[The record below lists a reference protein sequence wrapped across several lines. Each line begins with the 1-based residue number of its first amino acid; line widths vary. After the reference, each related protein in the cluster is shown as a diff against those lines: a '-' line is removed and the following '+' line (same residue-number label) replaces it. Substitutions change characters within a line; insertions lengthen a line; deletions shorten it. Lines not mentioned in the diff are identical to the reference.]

1 MDNLKKI
8 LVIDDSDLVAGM
20 LSSLLEKSGY
30 ATSRAVNG
38 LEGVIAVYREAP
50 DLVIMD
56 VEMPVLQGYQASRL
70 LKARRGVC
78 DIPIIMHT
86 SLSGDR
92 DEFWALS
99 SGADAFITKDFD
111 NLMPLLDSIGEL
123 IGARAVNRSIIA
135 EDAAKVDRDCVMEML
150 STTLDG
156 HLFQSV
162 ILNRLSETAAC
173 IGSLSDTGVSV
184 LSLIDRVCSG
194 DIAVLLLK
202 SEGEVAAFIRPGP
215 GMDEAAALDFYRI
228 CVDDFYGAF
237 PDAPRTDVAPVF
249 AEQPRPSAAFDAPDE
264 RVAIRSYAHWVIP
277 GRCAPVGTLHV
288 GSRVNNYFTAP
299 ISANVNVFA
308 DGAGSII
315 ENAMLLKNIT
325 TMERNI
331 RNVFSKFVP
340 AEIID
345 DLAGKS
351 RSQGLRAGEKRNVAI
366 LFTDIRSFTEITEK
380 NRPEDVVALL
390 NRYFSTMAEAVIRH
404 GGTID
409 KYIGDAIL
417 AVFGAPRAYSN
428 NAERAV
434 SAAFDMLRSLQNIDT
449 AGLIMPDGRL
459 DMGIGIHEGDVI
471 VGNIG
476 SKERFDYTVIG
487 DAVNLASRLEGLT
500 KMYRSHVIVSE
511 SVRAALKD
519 AMTFRELDRV
529 RVKGKGIPTTI
540 FKLENVTR
548 MRFSEEQL
556 RDYAKAV
563 SMYKIKNWDTAIEYF
578 NKVLEHNPD
587 DYVSAM
593 FVSRCEEYRRN
604 PPPDDWDGAISFDG
618 K

>member
-1 MDNLKKI
+1 
-8 LVIDDSDLVAGM
+8 
-20 LSSLLEKSGY
+20 
-30 ATSRAVNG
+30 
-38 LEGVIAVYREAP
+38 
-50 DLVIMD
+50 
-56 VEMPVLQGYQASRL
+56 
-70 LKARRGVC
+70 
-78 DIPIIMHT
+78 
-86 SLSGDR
+86 
-92 DEFWALS
+92 
-99 SGADAFITKDFD
+99 
-111 NLMPLLDSIGEL
+111 
-123 IGARAVNRSIIA
+123 
-135 EDAAKVDRDCVMEML
+135 
-150 STTLDG
+150 
-156 HLFQSV
+156 
-162 ILNRLSETAAC
+162 
-173 IGSLSDTGVSV
+173 
-184 LSLIDRVCSG
+184 
-194 DIAVLLLK
+194 
-202 SEGEVAAFIRPGP
+202 
-215 GMDEAAALDFYRI
+215 
-228 CVDDFYGAF
+228 
-237 PDAPRTDVAPVF
+237 
-249 AEQPRPSAAFDAPDE
+249 
-264 RVAIRSYAHWVIP
+264 
-277 GRCAPVGTLHV
+277 
-288 GSRVNNYFTAP
+288 
-299 ISANVNVFA
+299 
-308 DGAGSII
+308 
-315 ENAMLLKNIT
+315 
-325 TMERNI
+325 
-331 RNVFSKFVP
+331 
-340 AEIID
+340 
-345 DLAGKS
+345 
-351 RSQGLRAGEKRNVAI
+351 
-366 LFTDIRSFTEITEK
+366 TDIRSFTEITEK